1 MKIIARYTSYY
12 PIAFLAALLAYFI
25 YAAAGAPLSD
35 YANYYFG
42 SQALLHGNY
51 LQVYDTYSLNVLI
64 AEKGFTGVF
73 ASCTPFPPFTSV
85 VIAPF
90 LLLPVAASKIV
101 FNIFS
106 ATLFVWVLVRIIN
119 YFAIPSRVVWFIP
132 ILFFIPL
139 RNNIF
144 FGQAYLLLFALLLEG
159 FIAYKKGKTIAASLL
174 WAVAIVF
181 KVFPLLVVFFLLAK
195 KQYKQ
200 AMYCVA
206 ACILLVMVSVVL
218 NGLASWQY
226 YVLTI
231 FPRANMGELNNSYIY
246 LHQSALMLMKNLF
259 VYDEVQNPQVVYNSL
274 PLFIIVMALFKGALL
289 ASCVGITLNK
299 KTSSFTAF
307 AAWITAS
314 LLLSPNGSSY
324 SLVLLLIPL
333 LALGNSKPVYVYIGM
348 VLITLICSISVQ
360 SLAQWPLLLKFP
372 RLYLMLLF
380 FFLLLLV
387 ARARFPLK
395 AGIAFFA
402 LLLLADLPK
411 LFAPKDNSTYLLKQ
425 KLPLLYEYTIKNNR
439 LVYYYW
445 DEKGSHETKTDYEVQ
460 AATTEDV
467 YIQNNQL
474 YYKDKQL
481 TATPDRKQQVLL
493 VNGTDIIYLSDKNR
507 GFKFY
512 ALRRIPK
519 PS

>member
-12 PIAFLAALLAYFI
+12 PIAFLAVLLGYFI

-73 ASCTPFPPFTSV
+73 GSYTPFPPFTSV

-90 LLLPVAASKIV
+90 LLLPVTASKIV

-106 ATLFVWVLVRIIN
+106 ATLFVWVLVRTIK
-119 YFAIPSRVVWFIP
+119 YFSIPSRVVWFIP

-159 FIAYKKGKTIAASLL
+159 FIAYKKGKIIAASLL
-174 WAVAIVF
+174 WAVVIVF
-181 KVFPLLVVFFLLAK
+181 KVFPVVVVFFLLAK

-200 AMYCVA
+200 AMYCAA
-206 ACILLVMVSVVL
+206 ACISLVMVSVVL

-226 YVLTI
+226 YVFTI

-259 VYDEVQNPQVVYNSL
+259 VYDEVQNPQVLYNSL

-289 ASCVGITLNK
+289 ACCVGITLNK
-299 KTSSFTAF
+299 KTSSFIAF
-307 AAWITAS
+307 AGWIIAS

-333 LALGNSKPVYVYIGM
+333 LALANSKQVYVYVGM

-387 ARARFPLK
+387 GRARFPLK

-402 LLLLADLPK
+402 LLLFAELPK
-411 LFAPKDNSTYLLKQ
+411 LFGPKDNSTYLLKQ
-425 KLPLLYEYTIKNNR
+425 KLPLLYDYTIKNNR